1 MSNPTRYDFDNEEFE
16 YDEENDEIRSRDGNQ
31 VFTGDGEPVS

>member
-1 MSNPTRYDFDNEEFE
+1 MSNPTRYDFDNEEYE
-16 YDEENDEIRSRDGNQ
+16 YDEASDEIRSRDGNQ